1 VRARGRLARRRR
13 ALAFRAMSPFW
24 IWTQALIV
32 VCVLAGIVIAI
43 VKLA

>member
-1 VRARGRLARRRR
+1 MARRRR
-13 ALAFRAMSPFW
+13 RPRAVSSRAMSPFW

-32 VCVLAGIVIAI
+32 VCVLAGIAIAI

>member
-1 VRARGRLARRRR
+1 VAGGRR
-13 ALAFRAMSPFW
+13 ALAFGAMSPFW

-32 VCVLAGIVIAI
+32 LCVVAGIVIAA